1 MGANEKSMTLGNR
14 HIRQKSLDLNPR
26 PRSRSDAG
34 KKATV
39 GAKIAGIIVPP
50 PPPSVKNP
58 RRLSEPEVKKQAGPV
73 KAIAGIVVPN
83 PPPKVNRT
91 SGTSNRSSTD
101 SIITNEGDNSLDM
114 TNVSPPIPVLLVNEE
129 IIINE
134 TVDTPKEKEPE
145 IISYNIEFND
155 FHEVPKDIAVDSPLP
170 QDSVT
175 AEEEEVSKSELESAD
190 KESSEDD
197 STFAAA
203 NTIALGDG
211 EKSPE
216 IVVKTREND
225 DWYKSMFQ
233 SMKKGVEEDI
243 PDKKREYIP
252 GMHSTNW

>member
-14 HIRQKSLDLNPR
+14 HIRQASLDLNPR

-50 PPPSVKNP
+50 PPPSVKNA
-58 RRLSEPEVKKQAGPV
+58 RKLSEPEIKKQEGPI
-73 KAIAGIVVPN
+73 KAIAAGIVVPS
-83 PPPKVNRT
+83 PPPKVNGT
-91 SGTSNRSSTD
+91 STGTSNESSTD
-101 SIITNEGDNSLDM
+101 SVITNEGDNSLDVI
-114 TNVSPPIPVLLVNEE
+114 TNVSSPTPVILMNEE

-145 IISYNIEFND
+145 IISYNIEFNN
-155 FHEVPKDIAVDSPLP
+155 FHEVPNDSNGVISLLP
-170 QDSVT
+170 QDCATV
-175 AEEEEVSKSELESAD
+175 EEESELESAD
-190 KESSEDD
+190 KESLEDD
-197 STFAAA
+197 STFVAAD
-203 NTIALGDG
+203 TIASGDG

-216 IVVKTREND
+216 IVKPREND

-233 SMKKGVEEDI
+233 IMKKGVEEDI

-252 GMHSTNW
+252 SIGI